1 MPPSNTRHPDVF
13 PANMRYSEYLTD
25 VNKDY
30 FPAALFLIR
39 QITDVLDELN
49 SAVTSSVHLSLHTFA
64 FKGTGTE
71 KKRPQVIRDPYG
83 FPALSPALSIN
94 HLEQKMSE

>member
-1 MPPSNTRHPDVF
+1 MPPSNIRHPDIF

-39 QITDVLDELN
+39 QITNVLDELN
-49 SAVTSSVHLSLHTFA
+49 STVTSSVNLSLHIFA
-64 FKGTGTE
+64 FKGTGIE

-83 FPALSPALSIN
+83 FPALSPGLSIN